1 MGKKMKMRI
10 DNLIRKVGALTLV
23 LAFAV
28 QTFAA
33 TVTFREGVNLTGSA
47 TVYTGTSDTYLQQN
61 PGSQNANNGAAAD
74 WGWDGDDPSGT
85 GYDIYGLIRFDGI
98 FGNATGQIP
107 PGQEIT
113 EATLY
118 LTVFDTGDVGSVRE
132 ALMPWTESSTFASFC
147 GASCDDGIEWGPQVA
162 TANAAST
169 TEIAINVTASVA
181 AWQAGGTN
189 NGWIIVPTGNGGVDV
204 RSSEYGTVAQ
214 RPRLVVRYG
223 EGGPTVGT
231 LIRQPYLQLGTP
243 TSMTICWR
251 SDTPTNSR
259 VNYGTVQGSLTSA
272 ADDLT
277 VTSDHSV
284 TITNLAPNTKYFYSV
299 GSTTGVQGGGTAEH
313 YFVTSPV
320 SGSSQSFRIWVV
332 GDGGNGSSTQVSVM
346 NAMLTAA
353 GVNRPNFAVHV
364 GDISYTSGTDEE
376 FTTNHFAPYSPV
388 LRNTV
393 LWPTLGNHEG
403 ASTTSGG
410 CWPLPCSPGTT
421 AGPYYTA
428 MVLPA
433 NGEAGG
439 VPSGTEAYYSFDY
452 ANVHFICLNSY
463 EVSRSSSGP
472 MAQWLQ
478 ADLAATTQEWVV
490 AFWHH
495 PPYSKGT
502 HNSDTETEL
511 REMRQ
516 NLVPIL
522 EAGGVDLVLCGHSH
536 AYERSYLID
545 GFYSTPTTVPGD
557 GEILDNGD
565 GRISGDGAY
574 QKPPG
579 ISAREG
585 AVYVVAGHGGQSTG
599 GSLNHPVMYH
609 SESSFGSCLVDVN
622 GSELTLRNVRI
633 DGQITDNFTI
643 IKGDL
648 PPRVSSESPQKEAV
662 ISALQS
668 ISVTFD
674 RAVTGVDAGDLTVN
688 GSPASS
694 LTVNSPSQYVFSGFA
709 IPGNGAVAVVI
720 APGGILDADNP
731 TLAFNGATWGYTI
744 DNQPPVIASRTPAA
758 GATVAVMP
766 SVTVHF
772 SKPVTGVTA
781 DDLRVNGSPATSLV
795 GAQNTAGP
803 FIFSGYA
810 VPAAGPVSVELV
822 ADSIVDD
829 ISQQFAGENWSYT
842 LKLSLIIN
850 EFLASNNTIN
860 ADPNGEFDDWIEIY
874 NPGATI
880 VDMSGMYLTD
890 NLGFPSQYKIPDGVT
905 IGPGAYLI
913 FWCDSTPSQGPLHTN
928 FNISRTGEE
937 LGLFDTS
944 DNGFAFIDGFSF
956 GEQTTDVSSGRYPN
970 GFGNIVVLASPS
982 PGASNGGEPTTIDPL
997 PILVGESWKYF
1008 KGTAEPSPGNLSA
1021 WRQIAFDDSSW
1032 SVGPTGIGYADCSPA
1047 TVLSDMINTYSSVFL
1062 RKAFTVTNPQQVT
1075 SLTLTMD
1082 YDDGFVAYL
1091 NGVEVA
1097 RQHVVGSPPAF
1108 NTLATPPG
1116 GNHEC
1121 GTPEVFDLSAFIS
1134 ALVPGTNV
1142 LAIQGHNATLASSD
1156 FVLIPTLTSTETQCS
1171 SPSECDD
1178 GNPCTI
1184 DSCNA
1189 GVCVNTPVTCPPGQ
1203 ACNPSNGQC
1212 ETAPQTATFRDGL
1225 NGYSSTADTFIR
1237 QTNVNQNNGSTQDL
1251 RWDTEESGANTP
1263 QYTLIRFDN
1272 IFGGGAGQIPPGA
1285 TVTNATLTYTV
1296 GGDTNAP
1303 GNPAGLH
1310 ECLVSW
1316 DESTVTYANFGGDS
1330 GVQSDEYAALSVA
1343 TLTAPSAASFTVNV
1357 TSSLAAWSANPSA
1370 NLGWIAIPSGTD
1382 GVQVRSSDYT
1392 ATASQRPTLEVTYFI
1407 SVSCDDDLD
1416 CDDGNP
1422 CTIDDCDNGTCVNTP
1437 IPGCCNVAVDCD
1449 DGDPC
1454 TIDSCDNGACVNT
1467 PVVCPPGESCN
1478 NTNGNCEP
1486 PPPATLTFQQG
1497 VNGYAGAVDTYV
1509 EPANPST
1516 DRSGAT
1522 PLIVDLSPLTQTL
1535 LRFDNIFGNAPGQI
1549 PPGSTIVSAT
1559 LTINVTNT
1567 TAPGALLHRMIQ
1579 SWPAS
1584 STWNSLGAGVQA
1596 NDVEAVSVPDVTLV
1610 NVPLGSQ
1617 SFSVTNS
1624 LQAWSSAPAT
1634 NQGWAWLPPVQD
1646 DSLQFSSS
1654 EAGTASER
1662 PRLSVT
1668 FIIPNDCIEDS
1679 ECDDGDPCT
1688 TDDCVGTACVNTP
1701 IPGCC
1706 DEVADCDDGN
1716 ACTIDTCEA
1725 GVCVHTPVSCG
1736 PGLIC
1741 NAQNGQCEPPAP
1753 VVVTFQQGVGG
1764 YTGSKDTFLNANAV
1778 TTSNATVTPL
1788 IIDGGPPATDERHT
1802 LLRFDNIFGN
1812 GVGQVPPG
1820 ATIESATLT
1829 INVTN
1834 ESTTGASL
1842 HRMIAPWEDTATWS
1856 SMGGGIQADGI
1867 EAETLADVSGLS
1879 DLGTYVLDVTASVEA
1894 WASGATNRGWAF
1906 LPGGTN
1912 SWQFSSAEA
1921 TTSSQRPLLT
1931 IIYSE
1936 TPTAICGNGV
1946 LEAGEECDDGV
1957 GNSDTDPD
1965 ACRTDCT
1972 SPECGDGVVD
1982 SGEIC
1987 DDGNFVS
1994 QDGCE
1999 SDCTLSPTLTI
2010 HLSIDG
2016 LIGDGSG
2023 TPYGATTAHPDG
2035 SLLDR
2040 SIEIVLSRC
2049 SSPADVRNV
2058 MVTFS
2063 ASGPNGVG
2071 TAVLTGFGIDET
2083 IAWVS
2088 AREGHTLRTLRPV
2101 TWINGEA
2108 VVEMPLRSGDFQTA
2122 GAPQDGIVDIVDF
2135 SILSARWNQSIDA
2148 SSALGADATGDGQQA
2163 TADFQAIQVNF
2174 FATSDAPDG
2183 CGNGIID
2190 DSPLPGAPIERPSN
2204 RPIKGEITLNTDV
2217 MNVSSELGAKSAR
2230 RSISVVELSGRVSNA
2245 SKADLDGDGLVDIK
2259 DVRAFAKR
2267 HRLPLSKK
2275 FVEKLEG
2282 MTNVSDGTL
2291 RP

>member
-1 MGKKMKMRI
+1 MKMRI
-10 DNLIRKVGALTLV
+10 DNLIRTGG
-23 LAFAV
+23 AFAFLLAAAV
-28 QTFAA
+28 QASA
-33 TVTFREGVNLTGSA
+33 DTVTFREGVNLTGSA
-47 TVYTGTSDTYLQQN
+47 TVYNGTSDTYLQQN
-61 PGSQNANNGAAAD
+61 PASVNTNNGAAAD

-85 GYDIYGLIRFDGI
+85 GYDIYGLIRFDDI

-118 LTVFDTGDVGSVRE
+118 LTVWDTGDVGSVRE

-162 TANAAST
+162 TATATSA

-204 RSSEYGTVAQ
+204 RSSEYATVSQ

-223 EGGPTVGT
+223 EGGPTIGT

-251 SDTPTNSR
+251 SDVPTNSR
-259 VNYGTVQGSLTSA
+259 VNYGTVQGSLTST

-277 VTSDHSV
+277 ITSDHA
-284 TITNLAPNTKYFYSV
+284 ITVSSLTPNTKYFYSV

-313 YFVTSPV
+313 YFVTSPAG
-320 SGSSQSFRIWVV
+320 GSSQPFRIWVV

-364 GDISYTSGTDEE
+364 GDIAYTSGTDEE
-376 FTTNHFAPYSPV
+376 FTNNHFAPYSPV

-410 CWPLPCSPGTT
+410 CWPLPCSPGPTV
-421 AGPYYTA
+421 GPYYSA
-428 MVLPA
+428 MVLPT
-433 NGEAGG
+433 NGQAGG

-463 EVSRSSSGP
+463 EVSRSPAGP

-478 ADLAATTQEWVV
+478 ADLADTTKEWVV

-495 PPYSKGT
+495 PPYSKGS
-502 HNSDTETEL
+502 HNSDTESEL
-511 REMRQ
+511 VEMRQ
-516 NLVPIL
+516 NIVPIL

-565 GRISGDGAY
+565 GRLSGDGAY

-599 GSLNHPVMYH
+599 GSLNHPVMFH
-609 SESSFGSCLVDVN
+609 SEASFGSCLVDVN
-622 GSELTLRNVRI
+622 GNELTLRNIRI

-648 PPRVSSESPQKEAV
+648 PPRVASESPPKEAV
-662 ISALQS
+662 VSALSS

-674 RAVTGVDAGDLTVN
+674 RAVTGVDAADLTVN

-694 LTVNSPSQYVFSGFA
+694 LTVNSPSEYVFAGFA
-709 IPGNGAVAVVI
+709 APGNGAVAVVI
-720 APGGILDADNP
+720 APGGILDAGNP
-731 TLAFNGATWGYTI
+731 ALAFNGAMWGYHI
-744 DNQPPVIASRTPAA
+744 DNQPPVVASRTPAA
-758 GATVAVMP
+758 GATVAVLP
-766 SVTVHF
+766 SITVHF

-795 GAQNTAGP
+795 GVQNTAGP

-810 VPAAGPVSVELV
+810 VPPAGPVNVELL

-829 ISQQFAGENWSYT
+829 ISQQFAGANWSYT
-842 LKLSLIIN
+842 LKQGLVIN
-850 EFLASNNTIN
+850 EFLASNNTVN
-860 ADPNGEFDDWIEIY
+860 ADPNGEFEDWIEIY
-874 NPGATI
+874 NPGTTT
-880 VDMSGMYLTD
+880 VDMSGMYLSD

-905 IGPGAYLI
+905 IGPGAYLV

-937 LGLFDTS
+937 LGLFDTAA
-944 DNGFAFIDGFSF
+944 NGFAFIDGFAF
-956 GEQTTDVSSGRYPN
+956 GVQTTDISSGRYPN
-970 GFGNIVVLASPS
+970 GFGDIVVLASPS
-982 PGASNGGEPTTIDPL
+982 PGASNGGEPATIDPL
-997 PILVGESWKYF
+997 PILVGETWKYF
-1008 KGTAEPSPGNLSA
+1008 KGTAEPSPGNLAA

-1032 SVGPTGIGYADCSPA
+1032 SVGPTGIGYTDCSPA
-1047 TVLSDMINTYSSVFL
+1047 TVLNDMINTYASVYL
-1062 RKAFTVTNPQQVT
+1062 RKAFTVASPQQVT

-1097 RQHVVGSPPAF
+1097 RQHVTGSPPAY
-1108 NTLATPPG
+1108 NTLASPPG

-1121 GTPEVFDLSAFIS
+1121 GTAEVFDISAFIP
-1134 ALVPGTNV
+1134 ALVSGTNV

-1156 FVLIPTLTSTETQCS
+1156 FVLIPTLSSTELQCS
-1171 SPSECDD
+1171 QPSECDD

-1184 DSCNA
+1184 DSCNN
-1189 GVCVNTPVTCPPGQ
+1189 GVCVNTPEICPPGQ

-1212 ETAPQTATFRDGL
+1212 ETAPQTLTFRDGL
-1225 NGYSSTADTFIR
+1225 SGYSSTADTFIR

-1263 QYTLIRFDN
+1263 QYALIRFDD
-1272 IFGGGAGQIPPGA
+1272 IFGGGPGQIPPGA

-1316 DESTVTYANFGGDS
+1316 NESTVTYANFGGDS
-1330 GVQSDEYAALSVA
+1330 GVQSDEYAAPTVA
-1343 TLTAPSAASFTVNV
+1343 TLTAPSAATFTVNV

-1370 NLGWIAIPSGTD
+1370 NLGWIAVPSGTD

-1392 ATASQRPTLEVTYFI
+1392 TTPSQRPTLEVTFM
-1407 SVSCDDDLD
+1407 VATNCDDDLD
-1416 CDDGNP
+1416 CE
-1422 CTIDDCDNGTCVNTP
+1422 
-1437 IPGCCNVAVDCD
+1437 

-1454 TIDSCDNGACVNT
+1454 T
-1467 PVVCPPGESCN
+1467 
-1478 NTNGNCEP
+1478 
-1486 PPPATLTFQQG
+1486 
-1497 VNGYAGAVDTYV
+1497 VD
-1509 EPANPST
+1509 E
-1516 DRSGAT
+1516 
-1522 PLIVDLSPLTQTL
+1522 
-1535 LRFDNIFGNAPGQI
+1535 
-1549 PPGSTIVSAT
+1549 
-1559 LTINVTNT
+1559 
-1567 TAPGALLHRMIQ
+1567 
-1579 SWPAS
+1579 
-1584 STWNSLGAGVQA
+1584 
-1596 NDVEAVSVPDVTLV
+1596 
-1610 NVPLGSQ
+1610 
-1617 SFSVTNS
+1617 
-1624 LQAWSSAPAT
+1624 
-1634 NQGWAWLPPVQD
+1634 
-1646 DSLQFSSS
+1646 
-1654 EAGTASER
+1654 
-1662 PRLSVT
+1662 
-1668 FIIPNDCIEDS
+1668 
-1679 ECDDGDPCT
+1679 
-1688 TDDCVGTACVNTP
+1688 CVGSVCVNTP

-1716 ACTIDTCEA
+1716 ACTIDACEA
-1725 GVCVHTPVSCG
+1725 GACVHTPVSCG
-1736 PGLIC
+1736 SGLVC
-1741 NAQNGQCEPPAP
+1741 NPQNGLCEPPAP
-1753 VVVTFQQGVGG
+1753 IVVTFQQGVGG
-1764 YTGSKDTFLNANAV
+1764 YVLSRDTFLNANAV

-1788 IIDGGPPATDERHT
+1788 IIDGGPPATDERHA
-1802 LLRFDNIFGN
+1802 LLRFDGIFGN

-1842 HRMIAPWEDTATWS
+1842 HRMIGTWEDSATWS
-1856 SMGGGIQADGI
+1856 SMIGGVQADGI
-1867 EAETLADVSGLS
+1867 EAEIVADVSGAS
-1879 DLGTYVLDVTASVEA
+1879 GLGTYMLDVTASIEA
-1894 WASGATNRGWAF
+1894 WSAGAINRGWAF
-1906 LPGGTN
+1906 LPLGTD

-1921 TTSSQRPLLT
+1921 TTVGQRPLLT
-1931 IIYSE
+1931 ITYSE
-1936 TPTAICGNGV
+1936 TPVSVCGNGT
-1946 LEAGEECDDGV
+1946 LEPGEDCDDGA

-1972 SPECGDGVVD
+1972 SPMCGDGVVD
-1982 SGEIC
+1982 SGEAC
-1987 DDGNFVS
+1987 DDGNLVS

-1999 SDCTLSPTLTI
+1999 PDCTLSPTLTI

-2016 LIGDGSG
+2016 LIGDGG
-2023 TPYGATTAHPDG
+2023 GAPYGVTAAHPDG
-2035 SLLDR
+2035 SQLDR
-2040 SIEIVLSRC
+2040 SIELVLSRC
-2049 SSPADVRNV
+2049 TPPADVRNV
-2058 MVTFS
+2058 TVTFS
-2063 ASGPNGVG
+2063 PSGPNGVG
-2071 TAVLTGFGIDET
+2071 SAVLTGLGIDES

-2088 AREGHTLRTLRPV
+2088 AREGHTLRTLRAV
-2101 TWINGEA
+2101 TWVNGEA
-2108 VVEMPLRSGDFQTA
+2108 VVEMPLRSGDFQTSVA
-2122 GAPQDGIVDIVDF
+2122 QQDGIVDIVDF

-2148 SSALGADATGDGQQA
+2148 SSALGADATGDGDQS

-2190 DSPLPGAPIERPSN
+2190 DSPLPDEPVGRPSD
-2204 RPIKGEITLNTDV
+2204 RPIKGEFGVNADV
-2217 MNVSSELGAKSAR
+2217 INAASGLGVKSAR
-2230 RSISVVELSGRVSNA
+2230 RSISVAELSLRIGNA
-2245 SKADLDGDGLVDIK
+2245 SKADLNGDGVVDVK
-2259 DVRAFAKR
+2259 DVRAFANR
-2267 HRLPLSKK
+2267 HRLPLSQR
-2275 FVEKLEG
+2275 VIEELEAR
-2282 MTNVSDGTL
+2282 TNASDGAL